1 MNIPFD
7 LNLDHVYA
15 ETIRQQH
22 DALTAQKT
30 ITSLEDTIGAALH
43 EIMQRH
49 GVLPSI
55 GDRVEVGTEWLVVSA
70 RSFSQDGGVW
80 LSVKQ
85 LEA

>member
-7 LNLDHVYA
+7 LNLDHSYA

-22 DALTAQKT
+22 DALSAQKM
-30 ITSLEDTIGAALH
+30 ISDLEDTIGAAMN
-43 EIMQRH
+43 EITQRH

-55 GDRVEVGTEWLVVSA
+55 GDRVEVGSDWLVVSA
-70 RSFSQDGGVW
+70 RSFSQDGSVW